1 MWFFQSGITLE
12 NAIVRIIASLAI
24 IFLVMP
30 FHEFAHGFV
39 AQLCGDNTAKLTG
52 RLSMNPLNNVEPLG
66 AAAILFLGMGWAKP
80 VPVNVYN
87 FKNKRLGTFLTYFAG
102 PILNILAAILAGLIF
117 AVFSFDLT
125 VISEYLIGFY
135 AGFALVTSFTGI
147 TLVGVIIGILVGL
160 ILAVIAIRYS
170 KYIIMIAT
178 AYIGAHLIAP
188 LLPQVITSIS
198 VSTAILA
205 IILFVI
211 GLCVQLLTNLRKENY
226 EDD

>member
-39 AQLCGDNTAKLTG
+39 ANLCGDNTAKLTG
-52 RLSMNPLNNVEPLG
+52 RLSMNPLNNVDPLG

-87 FKNKRLGTFLTYFAG
+87 FKNKRLGTFFTYFAG

-117 AVFSFDLT
+117 NTFLHFSYSVSKNLLN
-125 VISEYLIGFY
+125 VILKGF
-135 AGFALVTSFTGI
+135 
-147 TLVGVIIGILVGL
+147 VIIV
-160 ILAVIAIRYS
+160 S
-170 KYIIMIAT
+170 K
-178 AYIGAHLIAP
+178 
-188 LLPQVITSIS
+188 
-198 VSTAILA
+198 
-205 IILFVI
+205 
-211 GLCVQLLTNLRKENY
+211 
-226 EDD
+226 

>member
-39 AQLCGDNTAKLTG
+39 ANLCGDNTAKLTG
-52 RLSMNPLNNVEPLG
+52 RLSMNPLNNVDPLG

-102 PILNILAAILAGLIF
+102 PVLNILAAILAGLIF
-117 AVFSFDLT
+117 NTFLHFSYSFSKNLLNVILLFLYYFMQISIGIATFNLVPLPGLDGFFMLSAFVPDKLLMKFYRYQHYIMFGVVLLVF
-125 VISEYLIGFY
+125 
-135 AGFALVTSFTGI
+135 AGFLSAPLSMIDYYIYRGIIHFTAIPFGTTGI
-147 TLVGVIIGILVGL
+147 
-160 ILAVIAIRYS
+160 
-170 KYIIMIAT
+170 
-178 AYIGAHLIAP
+178 
-188 LLPQVITSIS
+188 
-198 VSTAILA
+198 
-205 IILFVI
+205 
-211 GLCVQLLTNLRKENY
+211 
-226 EDD
+226 